1 MIKIWQKLLLVIF
14 LVCVSFSISSCGAN
28 ASPGNQLS
36 DSDLEQ
42 KVLEVIRKNP
52 QIILESVQKFQQG
65 QQSQATNLRDQVLS
79 QIKAKPDLIVRDS
92 PVTGSISR
100 KLVLAEFSDFQC
112 PFCSKAHE
120 TVKQFMQ
127 KYSSEVTLTYK
138 HFPLTNIHPLALPAA
153 KAAWAA
159 GKQDKFW
166 QYHDALFVGQKNLS
180 EAFLVSTAE
189 NLKLD
194 LAKFNQD
201 RNGKEAEA
209 AIAKDVELAQSLGI
223 DGTPFFV
230 FNGNVFSGAPSL
242 AQMEG
247 VLNKVKDQVKAQKG

>member
-1 MIKIWQKLLLVIF
+1 MIKIWQKLLLIVF
-14 LVCVSFSISSCGAN
+14 LVCVSFSISSCGVS
-28 ASPGNQLS
+28 ASPGDKVS
-36 DSDLEQ
+36 DSELEQ

-52 QIILESVQKFQQG
+52 QVILESVQKFQQS
-65 QQSQATNLRDQVLS
+65 QQNQAGNLREQVLS
-79 QIKAKPDLIVRDS
+79 QIRTKPDLIVRDS
-92 PVTGSISR
+92 PVIGSTSR

-127 KYSSEVTLTYK
+127 KHGNEVTLTYK

-159 GKQDKFW
+159 SKQNQFW
-166 QYHDALFVGQKNLS
+166 QYHDALFEGQKNLS
-180 EAFLVSTAE
+180 EQFLVSTAE

-194 LAKFNQD
+194 LAKFDRD

-209 AIAKDVELAQSLGI
+209 AIAKDVKLAQSLGI

-242 AQMEG
+242 AQMEE
-247 VLNKVKDQVKAQKG
+247 VLSKVKAQKG